1 MRRADTVPESVQLR
15 REMSPAQ
22 ERLAESLRYAQGV
35 EADGMPPDAQDAD
48 RTPEKYVLRY
58 SIIWVSFERKFLD
71 GEQK

>member
-1 MRRADTVPESVQLR
+1 
-15 REMSPAQ
+15 
-22 ERLAESLRYAQGV
+22 
-35 EADGMPPDAQDAD
+35 MPPDAQDAD